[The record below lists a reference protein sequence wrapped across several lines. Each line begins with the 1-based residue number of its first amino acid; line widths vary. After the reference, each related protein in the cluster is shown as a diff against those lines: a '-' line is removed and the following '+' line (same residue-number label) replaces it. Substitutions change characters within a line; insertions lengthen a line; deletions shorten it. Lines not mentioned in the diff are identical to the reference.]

1 MKRKDSGFS
10 KKEERKISSFK
21 EKGKL
26 KLNISYQLKVTSR
39 ILVLEQEYFQLVKPQ
54 EKFLLEKEK
63 IQGYMDFQE
72 DGLKN
77 TKNGI
82 LAQREN

>member
-26 KLNISYQLKVTSR
+26 KINNSY
-39 ILVLEQEYFQLVKPQ
+39 
-54 EKFLLEKEK
+54 
-63 IQGYMDFQE
+63 
-72 DGLKN
+72 
-77 TKNGI
+77 
-82 LAQREN
+82 